1 MDEMTLGK
9 ARLDQWFFSISS
21 VQHFDDDLIH
31 NCNLE
36 WQSLIK
42 EYLLSFALIT
52 DYEIDEFEFIVIFK
66 RMFLF
71 SREKLNDNA
80 LKSQCYGFKFSVI
93 VSFEFE

>member
-52 DYEIDEFEFIVIFK
+52 DYEIDEFEFIVIQKDVFIQPGKTEWQCFK
-66 RMFLF
+66 
-71 SREKLNDNA
+71 
-80 LKSQCYGFKFSVI
+80 KSVLRFQI
-93 VSFEFE
+93 